1 MELPFARFAP
11 TTRALTLAGLALA
24 TSLSWGDAPT
34 PGNGV
39 RVSKAWVRPAVKG
52 QSGTGGFLTLE
63 TREAVTLL
71 GLASPVAGEAE
82 LHEMRMSGDVMEMR
96 ALPSLPL
103 KAGEVLKLAP
113 GGRHVML
120 KGLKRPLLAGD
131 TVPLTLHFK
140 TNKGQR
146 FEVQVDAAV
155 QLKAPEPAPG
165 ASAAH

>member
-1 MELPFARFAP
+1 MNLPHTRLAWS
-11 TTRALTLAGLALA
+11 RALMLIGLSLAAGL
-24 TSLSWGDAPT
+24 SWADAPK
-34 PGNGV
+34 PGGSV
-39 RVSKAWVRPAVKG
+39 RVSQAWVRPAVKG

-63 TREAVTLL
+63 SKEAVTLL

-96 ALPSLPL
+96 ALPSLTL

-120 KGLKRPLLAGD
+120 MGLKRPLLAGE

-146 FEVQVDAAV
+146 FDVQVDAAV
-155 QLKAPEPAPG
+155 QVKAPEPAPG
-165 ASAAH
+165 ASAGH